1 MLNGCTL
8 KRGRV
13 STLVALALALCLWAI
28 PRPGF
33 SHVSMR
39 SVSNAFVVAHG
50 RHLQYYVGIP
60 PFIAR
65 LLGNGKNL
73 QWYATYFRENLKV
86 QSGGAVCPPTRIY
99 PIVSE
104 PSGNQIL
111 HLVFSCPH
119 KIRDLSVQDNG
130 LFLDIDPTHTQ
141 FIKLVRA
148 RNPHHVLADGI
159 LSSMHPD
166 WHVANVAV
174 GNSTWREWLGDCSQ
188 FFQLGVMHILTGYD
202 HILFLLSVI
211 VVAETF
217 LQTLKLV
224 TAFTVAHSITLALA
238 YFSIVSLS
246 DRVVEPFIALTI
258 IYVAVE
264 NLWVKDFAKARKRR
278 WMLAFGFGL
287 VHGLGFVYTL
297 KAITVSRHE
306 LLAALVSFNLG
317 IEGGQM
323 IIVSFAL
330 IGLSLLKASHWRL
343 PILKTASLGI
353 GGAGLVW
360 FVARVYALV

>member
-1 MLNGCTL
+1 
-8 KRGRV
+8 
-13 STLVALALALCLWAI
+13 
-28 PRPGF
+28 
-33 SHVSMR
+33 MR
-39 SVSNAFVVAHG
+39 SVSNAFVMAHG

-60 PFIAR
+60 PFIAN

-86 QSGGAVCPPTRIY
+86 QSGGAVCPPTSIY
-99 PIVSE
+99 PIITE
-104 PSGNQIL
+104 PSGNRIL
-111 HLVFSCPH
+111 HLVFTCPH
-119 KIRDLSVQDNG
+119 KIKDLSVEDDG

-141 FIKLVRA
+141 FIKLVHA
-148 RNPHHVLADGI
+148 RDPHHVLADGI

-166 WHVANVAV
+166 WHVENVAV
-174 GNSTWREWLGDCSQ
+174 GNGTWREWLGDASQ

-202 HILFLLSVI
+202 HILFILSVI

-224 TAFTVAHSITLALA
+224 TAFTLAHSITLALA
-238 YFSIVSLS
+238 YFNIVSFP

-264 NLWVKDFAKARKRR
+264 NLWVKDFAKAVKRR

-297 KAITVSRHE
+297 KAITVSRSE

-317 IEGGQM
+317 IEGGQI
-323 IIVSFAL
+323 IIVSIAL
-330 IGLSLLKASHWRL
+330 LGLSLLKASHWKMPVLR
-343 PILKTASLGI
+343 TASMGI

-360 FVARVYALV
+360 FIARVYALV